1 MASSAASI
9 FPYFTSLIYLFIGI
23 LGITFLIGF
32 HELGHFAF
40 AKLFSVRVPSF
51 SIGFGPTIIKKKIGD
66 TVFKLSA
73 IPLGGY
79 VEIAGMQEVAQGEQ
93 KEAQRTDQ
101 HSFAAKPY
109 WQKLLILL
117 GGIFF
122 NLLFA
127 YFAFILLFAV
137 GMPKTAMLGPLY
149 STTTIESV
157 HPESPAADIGLKKG
171 DVITGIGSVALK
183 GEGRALIAELGRYKD
198 QTVEITYERNGS
210 LHTATID
217 YTKVPKAFKGRLGVG
232 LIPKELTARPF
243 FTAITDGIRDTNQFI
258 YVTVKSYLSILRRC
272 STTGLG
278 GPLMI
283 ISSMSQ
289 GARYGFKIWLFLL
302 AIISINLAV
311 LNLIPIP
318 ILDGGQLLFTTIE
331 AIIRRPIPVT
341 ARMIIHYICWV
352 AVLFLVIYLSCKD
365 LRAIFRR
372 KP

>member
-1 MASSAASI
+1 MTPAASVA
-9 FPYFTSLIYLFIGI
+9 PYFTSLMYLIIGI

-32 HELGHFAF
+32 HELGHFTF
-40 AKLFSVRVPSF
+40 AKLFRVRTPSF
-51 SIGFGPTIIKKKIGD
+51 SIGFGPTLIKKKIGD
-66 TVFKLSA
+66 TVFKVSA

-79 VEIAGMQEVAQGEQ
+79 VEIAGMQEVAQGDQ
-93 KEAQRTDQ
+93 KEAQSKNQ
-101 HSFAAKPY
+101 YSFAVKPY

-117 GGIFF
+117 GGIMF

-127 YFAFILLFAV
+127 YAAFILLFAV

-149 STTTIESV
+149 STTTVESV

-183 GEGRALIAELGRYKD
+183 GEGRALVAELARYKD
-198 QTVEITYERNGS
+198 GTVEITYERNGS
-210 LHTATID
+210 LHTATVD
-217 YTKVPKAFKGRLGVG
+217 YTKVPKEFKGRLGVG
-232 LIPKELTARPF
+232 LAPKKLARRPF
-243 FTAITDGIRDTNQFI
+243 LKAITDGFRDTNQFI
-258 YVTVKSYLSILRRC
+258 YATVKSYLSILRRC

-311 LNLIPIP
+311 LNLIPVP

-331 AIIRRPIPVT
+331 AIIRRPIPDS
-341 ARMIIHYICWV
+341 ARMIIHYICWI
-352 AVLFLVIYLSCKD
+352 AVLLLVIYLSCKD
-365 LRAIFRR
+365 LKAIFKR